1 MFGKNDQEPSF
12 KEAVRKIVQEE
23 LKGYP
28 ETVRRLEGEI
38 ESLKRTMERPTG
50 TDQGKVASLEEKIR
64 NDLSE
69 MRKNFSK
76 TISDQETRIN
86 EIQRLIRSLD
96 EKSYSSKGS
105 AAPSSKALDG
115 VASDMKTL
123 EKTVFEQFDQLHKTV
138 NDLATKLSAKT
149 RDIESMMPML
159 NKFQDEARALSSENF
174 IRDLG
179 SLKSKISAMERML
192 NDLKTREPVVLE

>member
-28 ETVRRLEGEI
+28 ESAKRLEGEI

-50 TDQGKVASLEEKIR
+50 DPGKIASLEEKTR

-69 MRKNFSK
+69 MRRNFSK
-76 TISDQETRIN
+76 TISDQEARIN
-86 EIQRLIRSLD
+86 ETQRLIRSLE
-96 EKSYSSKGS
+96 EKSYSSKGA

-115 VASDMKTL
+115 VVGDMKTL
-123 EKTVFEQFDQLHKTV
+123 EKTVFEQFDQLHRSV
-138 NDLATKLSAKT
+138 DELATKLSAKT
-149 RDIESMMPML
+149 RDVESLMSML
-159 NKFQDEARALSSENF
+159 NKFQDEARALNSENF

-179 SLKSKISAMERML
+179 SLKSKVSAMERVL